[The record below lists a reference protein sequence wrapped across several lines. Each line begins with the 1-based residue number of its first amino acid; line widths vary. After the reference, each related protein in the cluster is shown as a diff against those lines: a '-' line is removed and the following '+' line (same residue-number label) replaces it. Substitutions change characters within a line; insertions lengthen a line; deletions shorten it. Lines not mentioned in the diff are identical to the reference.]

1 MAYYELDA
9 PLAIQA
15 ERSERAA
22 FIRRTYA
29 HLAGAVL
36 AFIAVEAAIFTL
48 IPQQGILAFM
58 GTLARSPATW
68 LIVLAAFI
76 GVGYLARYWAH
87 ASTSPGMQY
96 LGLGLYVV
104 AEAVLFIPLLYIA
117 MIKTGDTT
125 LIAQAGIMALSVF
138 GGLTVAVLVTKKDF
152 SFLGPILSLAS
163 FILLGVI
170 VAACI
175 FPISLG
181 TGFCFIMVAFAS
193 GCILYSTS
201 KLLYEFRTDQ
211 YVGASLELFAAL
223 ALLFWYILQIFISS
237 RD

>member
-1 MAYYELDA
+1 
-9 PLAIQA
+9 
-15 ERSERAA
+15 
-22 FIRRTYA
+22 
-29 HLAGAVL
+29 
-36 AFIAVEAAIFTL
+36 
-48 IPQQGILAFM
+48 
-58 GTLARSPATW
+58 

-117 MIKTGDTT
+117 MIRTGDMT
-125 LIAQAGIMALSVF
+125 LIAQAGIMALGVF
-138 GGLTVAVLVTKKDF
+138 GGLTVAVLTTKKDF
-152 SFLGPILSLAS
+152 SFLGPILSLAG

-170 VAACI
+170 VVACF
-175 FPISLG
+175 FPIGLG

-201 KLLYEFRTDQ
+201 RLLYEFRTDQ
-211 YVGASLELFAAL
+211 HVGAALELFAAL

>member
-1 MAYYELDA
+1 MAYYEMDY
-9 PLAIQA
+9 PVAIQA
-15 ERSERAA
+15 ERSERAG

-36 AFIAVEAAIFTL
+36 AFIGIEAAFFAL
-48 IPQQGILAFM
+48 VPQAGILRFM
-58 GTLARSPATW
+58 STLFASPINM
-68 LIVLAAFI
+68 LILMVAFI

-87 ASTSPGMQY
+87 ASSSPGMQY

-104 AEAVLFIPLLYIA
+104 FEAFIFIPILYVA
-117 MIKTGDTT
+117 MLKTGDAS
-125 LIAQAGIMALSVF
+125 LITQAGIMALCLF
-138 GGLTVAVLVTKKDF
+138 GGLTVAVLTTGKDF

-170 VAACI
+170 VVGI
-175 FPISLG
+175 FFPIGLG
-181 TGFCFIMVAFAS
+181 LVFSFIMVAFAAA
-193 GCILYSTS
+193 CILYSTS
-201 KLLYEFRTDQ
+201 NLLYQYRTDQ

-223 ALLFWYILQIFISS
+223 ALLFWYILRIFIAT